1 MVPVHRLDK
10 KLMSNDLED
19 DVKQVAKAGPL
30 GVLTVTI
37 ILLMAALIAV
47 LGLWWMLAG

>member
-1 MVPVHRLDK
+1 
-10 KLMSNDLED
+10 MSNDVEE

-37 ILLMAALIAV
+37 IILMAALIAV
-47 LGLWWMLAG
+47 LGFWWLFTG